1 MYNEEEKERLQQL
14 SAQLTAVAGPLQQ
27 IDEDTEQLQI
37 EDINQNAWARQ
48 LQDDCIHIYCS
59 MHLRTVITSLI

>member
-27 IDEDTEQLQI
+27 IDEDTEQTSDTLSEDIKLQI

-48 LQDDCIHIYCS
+48 LQDDCIHI
-59 MHLRTVITSLI
+59 